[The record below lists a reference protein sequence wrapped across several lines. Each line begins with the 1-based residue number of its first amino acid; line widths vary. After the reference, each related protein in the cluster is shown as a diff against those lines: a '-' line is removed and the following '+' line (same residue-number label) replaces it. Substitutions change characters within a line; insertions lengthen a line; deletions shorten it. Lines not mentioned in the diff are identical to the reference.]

1 MKFISSVFLCA
12 ALLFQQSAIAGPA
25 SDALSVCLAD
35 NTSGK
40 DRKDL
45 ARWIFLAMSVHPE
58 IRGLSSATVATRT
71 EADKTM
77 AALVTRLLT
86 VNCEKQTKDV
96 SALEGNAGMFTAF
109 KSLGEVA
116 MRELMSNP
124 DVTASVGGYAKYLD
138 QKKLESVLGKVK

>member
-1 MKFISSVFLCA
+1 MKFFSSLLLCA
-12 ALLFQQSAIAGPA
+12 ALLFQHSAIAGPA

-58 IRGLSSATVATRT
+58 IRSLSSATVATRT
-71 EADKTM
+71 DADKTM

-86 VNCEKQTKDV
+86 VNCGKQTKEV
-96 SALEGNAGMFTAF
+96 SALEGNAGLFTAF

-116 MRELMSNP
+116 MRELMSSP

-138 QKKLESVLGKVK
+138 QKQLESVFGKVK